1 MKKGGS
7 ARIPPFSISLCA
19 NMSYCGER
27 SLVKYDGPAR
37 IVASQ
42 LCRAWTCPDCAP
54 NRQKRLIAEAHAGS
68 PNTFLT
74 LTSRRREGLTANQAA
89 LQITRAWRLIRL
101 RLMRQR
107 RLKKLPFLAVME
119 ATRNGW
125 PHLHILLRSIW
136 IDQKQLSAWMDEL
149 AESPIVDIRRIDNK
163 GKVAAYVAKYVSK
176 CAHKFGSAK
185 RYYKSRDYDLRDP
198 DELARFLKK
207 QPGWEPSTVHPY
219 RLERQFR
226 ELGWLIER
234 QSKFRFVATPA
245 PS

>member
-1 MKKGGS
+1 
-7 ARIPPFSISLCA
+7 
-19 NMSYCGER
+19 MSYCGER
-27 SLVKYDGPAR
+27 SLVKYQGESR

-89 LQITRAWRLIRL
+89 LELTRAWRLIRL
-101 RLMRQR
+101 RLMRHR

-119 ATRNGW
+119 ATQSGW

-136 IDQKQLSAWMDEL
+136 IDQRQLSAWMDEL

-176 CAHKFGSAK
+176 CAHKFGTAK
-185 RYYKSRDYDLRDP
+185 RYYKSRDFDLRTEE
-198 DELARFLKK
+198 ELLRFLKK
-207 QPGWEPSTVHPY
+207 QPGWEAHPKSINWLASAY
-219 RLERQFR
+219 AQLECTIKWESR
-226 ELGWLIER
+226 
-234 QSKFRFVATPA
+234 FRFVATFNT
-245 PS
+245 S